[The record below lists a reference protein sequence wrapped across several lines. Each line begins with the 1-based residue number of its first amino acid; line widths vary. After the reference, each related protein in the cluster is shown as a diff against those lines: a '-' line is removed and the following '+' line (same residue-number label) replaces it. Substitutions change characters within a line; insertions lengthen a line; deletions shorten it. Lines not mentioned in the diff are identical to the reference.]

1 MRVYFYDL
9 SKESMVTF
17 KTFLWMLLLS
27 LLFCSIASANE
38 ENAAWIFLK
47 GHLDK
52 DVLTQRKTALD
63 KGVAEGQTAFVIV
76 IDSSSGDLLEAFD
89 LAKKMYELKAEKH
102 ASYTIYIE
110 NSALGPAAIF
120 PFLADALYCSFL
132 ASWGDIALG
141 EELVIPKNILRNRIA
156 SLIFPDNPK
165 ASLLKILAFGMSD
178 PAMQIVDQGTWKL
191 AQDAQGDKYIP
202 ITSPGEALVVNQNQ
216 LQELGLIKK
225 VLSFEAFQA
234 ENGVKQSA
242 LPAPAVSEEPSLQ
255 ISSLSLIESL
265 KKHIQINPDG
275 PNQIGMITIDDRSNG
290 INQSTW
296 IYVKNALEHYKKTKP
311 AFIILEL
318 NTPGG
323 EVFAAQKISDALK
336 EMDTQ
341 FNIPIVAY
349 INNWAISAGAMLAY
363 SCRYITVVKDG
374 SMGAAEP
381 VIASESG
388 KMESASEK
396 VNSALRADFANRARF
411 FDRNPYIAEA
421 MVDKDIILVLRH
433 GKILKL
439 DQESQIR
446 STGSNPDI
454 VISPKGKLLT
464 LNSNELI
471 EYGVA
476 DLQLMPL
483 KLPVIS
489 EEEVSS
495 GTWPAS
501 KMLLFQY
508 PFFSSIPQASVHQ
521 YLMDWKTQFLVF
533 LSNPVVSSV
542 LFLGLLMG
550 AYMEFSTP
558 GFGLPGSVSLICL
571 FLIILSSFA
580 LEIASWLELI
590 LLVAGISII
599 GIDLFVLPT
608 FGLIGFFGVILFIV
622 GLFGLMLPGA
632 GSVDFEFDTG
642 TFNAAGEAF
651 MNRLAWLSGTL
662 VLGLGLMALLARY
675 VTPRFSA
682 FNRFVLQGNEQNAS
696 EGYQA
701 GLNPKLLPQPGTQGK
716 AATTLRPSGKILID
730 NQYYDAISS
739 GSFIEKGS
747 SIKVI
752 GFDGSALMVEEVRK
766 A

>member
-1 MRVYFYDL
+1 MPLV
-9 SKESMVTF
+9 KESMVKF
-17 KTFLWMLLLS
+17 KLFLRLFLISQLL
-27 LLFCSIASANE
+27 CSVVLANE
-38 ENAAWIFLK
+38 QAPAWVFLK

-52 DVLTQRKTALD
+52 EVLAQRKAALD
-63 KGVAEGQTAFVIV
+63 ESVAAGQKEIVIV

-89 LAKKMYELKAEKH
+89 FAKKLYELKVEKQ
-102 ASYTIYIE
+102 ASYTMYIE

-120 PFLADALYCSFL
+120 PFLADSLYSSFL

-141 EELVIPKNILRNRIA
+141 EESVIPKNILRNRIA
-156 SLIFPDNPK
+156 SLIFPDNPQ
-165 ASLLKILAFGMSD
+165 APLLKVLAFGMTD

-191 AQDAQGDKYIP
+191 MQDAQGDKYIP
-202 ITSPGEALVVNQNQ
+202 ITSAGETLVVNQNQ
-216 LQELGLIKK
+216 LKELGLVKK
-225 VLSFEAFQA
+225 ILSFEGFQA
-234 ENGVKQSA
+234 KYGMSQSGS
-242 LPAPAVSEEPSLQ
+242 PTSAVPEAAKLQ
-255 ISSLSLIESL
+255 VSSLSLIESL
-265 KKHIQINPDG
+265 KKHIQINREG
-275 PNQIGMITIDDRSNG
+275 PNQIGMITIDDRTNG

-323 EVFAAQKISDALK
+323 EVYAAQKISDALK

-341 FNIPIVAY
+341 YNIPVVAY

-381 VIASESG
+381 VIAAESG

-421 MVDKDIILVLRH
+421 MVDKDIILVMRH
-433 GKILKL
+433 GKIIKL

-446 STGSNPDI
+446 SAGSSPDLI
-454 VISPKGKLLT
+454 ISPKGKLLT
-464 LNSNELI
+464 LSSNELI

-476 DLQLMPL
+476 DLQLMPQ

-508 PFFSSIPQASVHQ
+508 PFFSTIPQASVHQ

-533 LSNPVVSSV
+533 LSHPVVSSV

-558 GFGLPGSVSLICL
+558 GFGLPGSISLICL

-590 LLVAGISII
+590 LLLAGVSII

-608 FGLIGFFGVILFIV
+608 FGLIGIFGVILFII

-632 GSVDFEFDTG
+632 NAIDFEFDTG

-651 MNRLAWLSGTL
+651 MNRLAWLSGTF
-662 VLGLGLMALLARY
+662 VLGLGLMAILARY
-675 VTPRFSA
+675 VTPRFAA

-696 EGYQA
+696 DGYQA
-701 GLNPKLLPQPGTQGK
+701 GLNPKLLPQPGVHGE
-716 AATTLRPSGKILID
+716 AATTLRPGGKILID
-730 NQYYDAISS
+730 GQYYDAISS

-747 SIKVI
+747 QIKVI
-752 GFDGSALMVEEVRK
+752 GFDGNALMVEEERK